1 MFESCRRMEPRTTSQ
16 DSTIRHQADA
26 VSSDSDMSTIVT
38 MIATVIRKNFF
49 LVTTV
54 FGVIAGIVLGVALRS
69 LEPSVQMISFVEL
82 PGEVFMR
89 CLRLLILPMMIAT
102 IVSGSA
108 NLSGKAQGKMALLTL
123 SIFMLTSLISA
134 LIGLCFVTAI
144 YPGRDMSGLVG
155 EDTSRQQS
163 QKTPTLTDTFLDLIR
178 NAFPENLIEATTHS
192 GYSAYQSKNQTQ
204 LDGSVKEISKR
215 VWHVRGGTNS
225 LGLIVF
231 CIAFGSTIGSMGTP
245 ADPLKHFFS
254 ALDSVIMK
262 LVGIVM
268 WFTPVG
274 VCSLLCARIL
284 EAGDILLLFHQMA
297 LFILTVVSA
306 LSVELFGVQPI
317 LYFVLTRGNPFK
329 LLLQLAY
336 PGMCAF
342 VCAASAPVMPLM
354 LRALEDKCGVDK
366 RVAKFVIPIG
376 VTVNMNGTACFI
388 AAATMFIAQ
397 MNNISLELSDYFAVL
412 ITSTAV
418 SIAATSVPSAA
429 LFLMAMTLSVIGAPL
444 SDVSLLFTTEWL
456 LDRCRTVNNCLG
468 DGVTAAIVSHLC
480 DLKGEPD
487 DDNGT
492 DCNGVDDGCL
502 DEKKSKITEDAP
514 LNCPPV

>member
-1 MFESCRRMEPRTTSQ
+1 
-16 DSTIRHQADA
+16 
-26 VSSDSDMSTIVT
+26 
-38 MIATVIRKNFF
+38 
-49 LVTTV
+49 
-54 FGVIAGIVLGVALRS
+54 
-69 LEPSVQMISFVEL
+69 MISFVEL